1 MPDADT
7 AGSIDASARARRLV
21 GGCALL
27 LVGDVARAD
36 RLSQTV
42 LARHALGPEPLEP
55 GEPLEAAEP
64 PSLVPVLREL
74 VRARSRD
81 FDPPWLPAARVEL
94 RDAGPGPADPPLLAE
109 LGHLPPGPRAAL
121 VLHHHGGLTTAE
133 AAAVLA
139 TEPTT
144 VEAWVAAATRELA
157 GRRPERLQPG
167 RLAEELRTAA
177 APAVVSGSAATD
189 RVHGRQLVRRR
200 RLRRVAAAVAAVLVL
215 VLGAVTVL
223 DRGPEVPQAASTPVA
238 TEPPA
243 GATPT
248 GPEPVTAA
256 CDVSNPSCQ
265 ATVMRR
271 WRTEMSEVVASHLD
285 PEETYFSGYSFSY
298 DERYESR
305 TFWAGGDGALGLEVF
320 RLDGGAT
327 EVYLQVASG
336 YDTAVRCG
344 QTTKGRC
351 AGQRFLDGNRFTLS
365 TATQVARG
373 IEVQHRPDGNQV
385 VTVVA
390 RNTTRGRVLA
400 VTRADLI
407 ALVQDPRLRL
417 PVI

>member
-1 MPDADT
+1 MPDAATVGSLD
-7 AGSIDASARARRLV
+7 AGARTRRLV

-27 LVGDVARAD
+27 LVGDVERAD

-42 LARHALGPEPLEP
+42 LARHAVGPPSLDP
-55 GEPLEAAEP
+55 GEPS
-64 PSLVPVLREL
+64 SLVPALREL
-74 VRARSRD
+74 VRRRPGD
-81 FDPPWLPAARVEL
+81 FEPPWLPAARVEL
-94 RDAGPGPADPPLLAE
+94 RDAGPGPADAPLLAE
-109 LGHLPPGPRAAL
+109 LRDLPAGPRAAL
-121 VLHHHGGLTTAE
+121 VLHHHAGLTTAE
-133 AAAVLA
+133 AAAVLGTDQA
-139 TEPTT
+139 RVQE
-144 VEAWVAAATRELA
+144 WVASATQDLA
-157 GRRPERLQPG
+157 RRRPDRLQPG
-167 RLAEELRTAA
+167 RLADELATAA
-177 APAVVSGSAATD
+177 APAVVGGDAGSD

-200 RLRRVAAAVAAVLVL
+200 RLRRLAAGLAAVLVL
-215 VLGAVTVL
+215 VLGATTLL
-223 DRGPEVPQAASTPVA
+223 DRGARVPQAASTPVA
-238 TEPPA
+238 PVPTATA
-243 GATPT
+243 GRP

-256 CDVSNPSCQ
+256 CDIANPSCQ

-285 PEETYFSGYSFSY
+285 PQETYFTGYSFSY

-305 TFWAGGDGALGLEVF
+305 TFWAGGPGALGLEVF

-344 QTTKGRC
+344 ETTGGRC
-351 AGQRFLDGNRFTLS
+351 EGQRFLDGNRFTLS
-365 TATQVARG
+365 TTTQVARG
-373 IEVQHRPDGNQV
+373 IEVQHRPDGDQV

-390 RNTTRGRVLA
+390 RNTTRGQVLE